1 MSSNLSRR
9 QFVRAG
15 LLGVSALGTL
25 GLAACS
31 GDGANGS
38 DAGRAGSDAGQA
50 GSDGTIE
57 LKYWYSWTDKIK
69 ENNEERVKEFNETVG
84 KEKGIHVTAEYQGSY
99 DDLNSKLKTAFTA
112 NEEPDICVMVING
125 TQAFA
130 DGGMIQPISDL
141 IAKEDL
147 DDFWPGLMKNCY
159 ASDELYGVPYLRSTP
174 VFYYNKTLFEKAG
187 LDASKAPATW
197 DDVVAASDALKAAGV
212 AGYGFYSY
220 VWVMTAFTY
229 CNGGTLFTDQ
239 ITAPS
244 ATFNEAPAAE
254 TVEWFKKGVAEHGF
268 SFSAGSNGS
277 DALDS
282 AAANQQVAMWCNS
295 TANLTN
301 YLDLADQGG
310 YEIGVGFI
318 PKNVQNKVPTG
329 GCNLVM
335 TSRVADARR
344 AAAGEFI
351 NFMTSKDAAVKNH
364 LKTGYLLTRQ
374 SDAADDRIKEAYAK
388 TPEYQ
393 VAFDQLQYAVGD
405 YMSAGYTEAAK
416 IYTDAVDKIMSDQ
429 GEVQATL
436 DDAKQQADKALQQ

>member
-1 MSSNLSRR
+1 MSHLASSLSRR
-9 QFVRAG
+9 QFLRAG
-15 LLGVSALGTL
+15 LLGTGALAATA

-31 GDGANGS
+31 GDDGS
-38 DAGRAGSDAGQA
+38 GTSQGTSE
-50 GSDGTIE
+50 DGTIE

-69 ENNEERVKEFNETVG
+69 ENNEERVQEFNDTVG

-99 DDLNSKLKTAFTA
+99 DDLNAKLKTAFAA
-112 NEEPDICVMVING
+112 NEEPDVCVMVVNG

-141 IAKEDL
+141 VAKEDV
-147 DDFWPGLMKNCY
+147 DDFWPGLMENCY

-174 VFYYNKTLFEKAG
+174 VLYYNKTLFEKAG
-187 LDASKAPATW
+187 LDASKAPETW
-197 DDVVAASDALKAAGV
+197 DDVVKASDALKAQGV
-212 AGYGFYSY
+212 GGYGFYSY
-220 VWVMTAFTY
+220 IWVLTAFLY
-229 CNGGTLFTDQ
+229 CNGATPFTDD

-244 ATFNEAPAAE
+244 ATFNEDPAIE
-254 TVEWFKKGVAEHGF
+254 TAQWFKDGVDKHGF

-282 AAANQQVAMWCNS
+282 AAANQQVGMWCNS

-301 YLDLADQGG
+301 YLSLAEQGG

-318 PKNVQNKVPTG
+318 PKNTQNKVPSG
-329 GCNLVM
+329 GCDLVM

-344 AAAGEFI
+344 VAAGEFI

-374 SDAADDRIKEAYAK
+374 SDADDDRIKEAYAK

-393 VAFDQLQYAVGD
+393 VAFDQLQYAIGD

-416 IYTDAVDKIMSDQ
+416 VYTDAIDKIMTGSDDVR
-429 GEVQATL
+429 EVL
-436 DDAKQQADKALQQ
+436 DAAKQQADPILKQ

>member
-1 MSSNLSRR
+1 MSNLSISRR

-15 LLGVSALGTL
+15 LLGASGLAAT

-31 GDGANGS
+31 GDGDTA
-38 DAGRAGSDAGQA
+38 AGGQQA
-50 GSDGTIE
+50 SSDGAIE

-69 ENNEERVKEFNETVG
+69 ENNEERVQEFNDTVG

-99 DDLNSKLKTAFTA
+99 DDLNAKLKTAFTA
-112 NEEPDICVMVING
+112 NEEPDVCVMVING

-141 IAKEDL
+141 VSDDDL
-147 DDFWPGLMKNCY
+147 NDFWPGLMKNCY

-174 VFYYNKTLFEKAG
+174 VLYYNKTLFEKAG
-187 LDASKAPATW
+187 VDATKAPQTW
-197 DDVVAASDALKAAGV
+197 DDVVVASDALKAVGV
-212 AGYGFYSY
+212 GGYGFYSY
-220 VWVMTAFTY
+220 IWVLTAFMY
-229 CNGGTLFTDQ
+229 CNGATPFTDE

-244 ATFNEAPAAE
+244 ATFNEAPAVE
-254 TVEWFKKGVAEHGF
+254 TIKWLKEGVERHGF
-268 SFSAGSNGS
+268 NFSAGSNGS

-301 YLDLADQGG
+301 YLSLAEQGG

-318 PKNVQNKVPTG
+318 PKKVQNKVPTG

-344 AAAGEFI
+344 TAAGEFI

-374 SDAADDRIKEAYAK
+374 SDADDSRIKEAYAK
-388 TPEYQ
+388 TPAYQ
-393 VAFDQLQYAVGD
+393 VDFDQLQYAIGD
-405 YMSAGYTEAAK
+405 YMNAGYTEAAK
-416 IYTDAVDKIMSDQ
+416 IYTDAVDKVMSGSDDT
-429 GEVQATL
+429 QAAL
-436 DDAKQQADKALQQ
+436 DDAKAQADKALQQ

>member
-112 NEEPDICVMVING
+112 NEEPDVCVMVING

-268 SFSAGSNGS
+268 SFSAGATDLLFSAS
-277 DALDS
+277 LP
-282 AAANQQVAMWCNS
+282 AAANTWMIIPLGFAAFVVF
-295 TANLTN
+295 
-301 YLDLADQGG
+301 YLVFRFA
-310 YEIGVGFI
+310 I
-318 PKNVQNKVPTG
+318 
-329 GCNLVM
+329 
-335 TSRVADARR
+335 
-344 AAAGEFI
+344 
-351 NFMTSKDAAVKNH
+351 VKFD
-364 LKTGYLLTRQ
+364 LKTPGREDDDTEAEKQVVLANNDYTKVGEIVLEGIGGKDNVVSLDNCITRL
-374 SDAADDRIKEAYAK
+374 RFEIK
-388 TPEYQ
+388 
-393 VAFDQLQYAVGD
+393 D
-405 YMSAGYTEAAK
+405 YTKVDEKKIKSAGVAGVIRPRTMFRLSSEPRF
-416 IYTDAVDKIMSDQ
+416 S
-429 GEVQATL
+429 L
-436 DDAKQQADKALQQ
+436 